1 MTKTGKPSMYTTTK
15 NCIKR
20 LFKVISLYNLE
31 YYSFFYKNFLFLDL
45 KRPRFCLSCNLEDET
60 PLHLFFDCHTVQSL
74 WTQLGSYFSDD
85 FRLPTLSLQSALFG
99 LFNDNAIAE
108 NVSLINHILLI
119 FKLCINKSTKK
130 HSLNLNYIIANIRIV
145 KTLEK
150 RIASVSDRNGIRNGM
165 L

>member
-1 MTKTGKPSMYTTTK
+1 M
-15 NCIKR
+15 
-20 LFKVISLYNLE
+20 
-31 YYSFFYKNFLFLDL
+31 
-45 KRPRFCLSCNLEDET
+45 
-60 PLHLFFDCHTVQSL
+60 QSL

-99 LFNDNAIAE
+99 LFNDSAIAE

-150 RIASVSDRNGIRNGM
+150 RIASVSDKNGIRNGM